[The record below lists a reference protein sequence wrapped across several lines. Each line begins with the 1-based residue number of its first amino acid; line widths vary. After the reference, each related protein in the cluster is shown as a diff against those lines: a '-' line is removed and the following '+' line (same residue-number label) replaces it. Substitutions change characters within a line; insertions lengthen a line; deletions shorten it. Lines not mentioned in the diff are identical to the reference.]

1 MDAWEKAQ
9 EFHGHQCCILA
20 VGYRAAVLAREM
32 LAPLEEDEHLEA
44 VVETA
49 DCSTDAVQAVL
60 RCTVGNRRLI
70 VRNCGKYVFTVARPG
85 KAVRLSL
92 KPGIIGRYGADFA
105 ALMEKVANGTAS
117 SWEQERFYS
126 LQQPLMDYILQAPAA
141 ELFDCREVVHEFS
154 NPGFAFESVVCAK
167 CGEEVFACFA
177 LARDEEQVCLDC
189 AMDEELMFLNS

>member
-1 MDAWEKAQ
+1 MNEWEKAK

-20 VGYRAAVLAREM
+20 VGYRAAVLAREK
-32 LAPLEEDEHLEA
+32 LAPVKEDEHLEA

-60 RCTVGNRRLI
+60 RCTAGNRRLI

-92 KPGIIGRYGADFA
+92 KPGVIGRYSADFA

-117 SWEQERFYS
+117 SGEQERFYS

-154 NPGFAFESVVCAK
+154 NPGFAFVSVVCAI
-167 CGEEVFACFA
+167 CGEEVFAGLA
-177 LARDEEQVCLDC
+177 LARDEDQICLDC
-189 AMDEELMFLNS
+189 AADTGLRF